1 MTPDELISIIQD
13 ALVDQE
19 TADTSDYL
27 VAALDAQKVKAAI
40 EASGHCIVPREATD
54 AIEDAMLDTGLVEDG
69 IPRKSA
75 SDCAQT
81 VYRAMIEAGAP

>member
-1 MTPDELISIIQD
+1 MTRDELVETITRT
-13 ALVDQE
+13 LVGNDL
-19 TADTSDYL
+19 DTEHFAFCRRMGVD
-27 VAALDAQKVKAAI
+27 VIAAI
-40 EASGHCIVPREATD
+40 EAAGLCIVPVEATD

-81 VYRAMIEAGAP
+81 VYRAALDAGKL